1 MAKIKH
7 TSYRLPDETKKKL
20 AQLAELDGLTSTAVI
35 NKLILAEYRARKKEI
50 EEFLNNT
57 ENESKTTK

>member
-35 NKLILAEYRARKKEI
+35 NKLILAEYRRRRHEI
-50 EEFLNNT
+50 EQEQGQT
-57 ENESKTTK
+57 QEEK